1 MPAAGPPGPTLP
13 DFIPDDYRARVL
25 ASVHRR
31 GGAEHSDPFEIY
43 DIPLAAVATL
53 TDAQVQARIDEVWAF
68 WQRNRDHPRY
78 RGAIIGLLER
88 HAELAAAL
96 ADRTT
101 RLALSERVAAARAER
116 DDERFAALDAAA
128 RRLVARFGGL
138 PADRLEGLRTWAATQ
153 DITAAEFDTRIRRH
167 RVLPAAGTEA
177 ATGPAHG
184 EQVSPAVLR
193 QIRSDLDELARIAAT
208 TPPRGLFDLL
218 GLPTDASPERIRA
231 ARDAALARNRARRP
245 DRRRALLDD
254 LLAAVHTL
262 LVDGDPHAYLD
273 ALAADTTTRLRP
285 QVAAAV
291 LVEDALLPAEAAR
304 LVAAALADGLDPH
317 RAQAVVR
324 ALAREHGVAAPPLPP
339 ITEAPASGARS
350 RPGGT
355 AATAGEPDG
364 STSRPA
370 DRSARR
376 PAAGPTQGAID
387 WRAHVSR
394 ARAELRAG
402 RPVAAS
408 DHVAAAR
415 EGAGETLPPIRA
427 VGDEVEAAIRA
438 AATAWGRL
446 AELAAAAR
454 YRAVLDAVRPVVA
467 VAADVPGPGGQLPG
481 ELLSLAEARCAAA
494 DDLVARA
501 RAAATTGPGGTGPGG
516 TGPGGTG
523 PGGAQARSRLIDEAL
538 ALVADHT
545 EALALRDATAATGG
559 SRPAPAREQGPTP
572 GVVAAPAG
580 VWVGWEAGSVVV
592 RWQASTTPGE
602 VRYRVSRIGADGA
615 SRVVGVTSA
624 TELADGG
631 ASAGDVAYA
640 VSAGLGPVWSPPTRS
655 DAPAEVATVPEAG
668 DGPSTPM
675 TVSLSPSTI
684 GLRWESGRL
693 RWNWPADCAE
703 MVVVARV
710 DERPRSATDPGA
722 FTRRVTSARH
732 RREGGVVLPAERPL
746 HVAVFRGNRDSGR
759 LVIAPTA
766 AAWLR
771 LEPDTARNPPPT

>member
-88 HAELAAAL
+88 HAELAEAL

-177 ATGPAHG
+177 VTGPAHG

-262 LVDGDPHAYLD
+262 LIDGDPHAYLD

-304 LVAAALADGLDPH
+304 LVSAALADGLDPH
-317 RAQAVVR
+317 RAQSVVR

-355 AATAGEPDG
+355 AAAAGEPGG

-370 DRSARR
+370 DHSARR
-376 PAAGPTQGAID
+376 PAAGPTQGAVD

-394 ARAELRAG
+394 ARAALRAG

-516 TGPGGTG
+516 
-523 PGGAQARSRLIDEAL
+523 ALARSRLIDEAL

-572 GVVAAPAG
+572 GAVAAPAG

-602 VRYRVSRIGADGA
+602 VRYRVSRIGGDGT

-631 ASAGDVAYA
+631 ASVGDVAYA

-668 DGPSTPM
+668 DGPSTPR
-675 TVSLSPSTI
+675 TVSLPPSTI

-746 HVAVFRGNRDSGR
+746 HVAVFRGTRDSGR

-771 LEPDTARNPPPT
+771 LEPDTAWNPPPT